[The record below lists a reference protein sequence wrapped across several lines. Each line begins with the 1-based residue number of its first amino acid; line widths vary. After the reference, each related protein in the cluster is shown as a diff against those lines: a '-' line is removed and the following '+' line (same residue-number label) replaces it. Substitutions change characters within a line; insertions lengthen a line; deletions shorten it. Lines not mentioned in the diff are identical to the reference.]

1 MLMLKSMHMGELPL
15 SDYSAVRTCFPHEW
29 ICDGR
34 IALNPVAKSP
44 HLAVLTLCR
53 ALVYRTADDIVFLVV
68 SRHFN
73 RFDAHYAECVA
84 SWFQRVGLIRPA
96 QLRQLVASLYRN

>member
-44 HLAVLTLCR
+44 HRQFSHCAGHWFIEQPMTKYSLWFRAILTASMLIMLNASRAGSSELAFDKASAAAATCR
-53 ALVYRTADDIVFLVV
+53 L
-68 SRHFN
+68 
-73 RFDAHYAECVA
+73 
-84 SWFQRVGLIRPA
+84 
-96 QLRQLVASLYRN
+96 SL

>member
-15 SDYSAVRTCFPHEW
+15 SDYAAVRTCFPHEW

-34 IALNPVAKSP
+34 IALNPVARSP

-53 ALVYRTADDIVFLVV
+53 ALVYRTADDVVFLVV

-84 SWFQRVGLIRPA
+84 SWFQRLGLPYGQRGA
-96 QLRQLVASLYRN
+96 ADSSHRF

>member
-73 RFDAHYAECVA
+73 RFNAHYAECVA
-84 SWFQRVGLIRPA
+84 SWPSIRPA
-96 QLRQLVASLYRN
+96 RLRQLVASRYRN